1 MGWKSK
7 QKPVSRSTAPQRVI
21 VMIDSETGL
30 KYWYIVV
37 GVTILFKGPKRGLS
51 KIMIY
56 FTFDY
61 WVGKLNKKPMSL
73 GIAPQRLI
81 VMIDSDTGL
90 KYWSIQVGVTIPL
103 KGPKRGLSK
112 IIIYFTFYSL
122 GRKTEKKKKNVC
134 LVVLPNKGSLS

>member
-7 QKPVSRSTAPQRVI
+7 QKPVSRGTAPQRVI

-30 KYWYIVV
+30 KYWYTVV

-73 GIAPQRLI
+73 GTTPQRLI

-90 KYWSIQVGVTIPL
+90 KYWSIVVGVTIPL

-122 GRKTEKKKKNVC
+122 GRKTKKKK
-134 LVVLPNKGSLS
+134 KRMSRGTAQ